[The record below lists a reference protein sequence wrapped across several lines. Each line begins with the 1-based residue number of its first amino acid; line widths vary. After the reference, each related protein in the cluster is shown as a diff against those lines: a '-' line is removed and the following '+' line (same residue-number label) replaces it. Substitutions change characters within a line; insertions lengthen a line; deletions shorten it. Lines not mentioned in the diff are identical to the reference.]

1 MAIRLQELHPSLV
14 HLPITLFPTAIG
26 IDLVGR
32 ATGNSQLLETGRR
45 AIGFAAIGAAVSA
58 ITGLIAQEEVNVEGK
73 TMDMLITHRNI
84 NLTATIMSALMSR
97 WRSKQSTPSAAY
109 LALGVAGIGALTYSA
124 YLGGKLVYHHG
135 VGVAPAKGQFRENAP
150 ELRPGEMGSF
160 TRDAATDL
168 GHGVEHM
175 AKELAKGK
183 IVPSLTES
191 HAEAH
196 P

>member
-1 MAIRLQELHPSLV
+1 MAMRLQEMHPSLV

-73 TMDMLITHRNI
+73 TRDILITHRNI
-84 NLTATIMSALMSR
+84 NLAATIMTALMTR
-97 WRSKQSTPSAAY
+97 WRFRQSRPSAAY
-109 LALGVAGIGALTYSA
+109 LGLGLAGIGALTYSA
-124 YLGGKLVYHHG
+124 YLGGELVYHHG
-135 VGVAPAKGQFRENAP
+135 VGVAAADGQYREHPP
-150 ELRPGEMGSF
+150 ELRRGDMGSF
-160 TRDAATDL
+160 SRDAVTDI
-168 GHGVEHM
+168 GHGVEHL

-183 IVPSLTES
+183 IVPTLTEGQ
-191 HAEAH
+191 AGAH